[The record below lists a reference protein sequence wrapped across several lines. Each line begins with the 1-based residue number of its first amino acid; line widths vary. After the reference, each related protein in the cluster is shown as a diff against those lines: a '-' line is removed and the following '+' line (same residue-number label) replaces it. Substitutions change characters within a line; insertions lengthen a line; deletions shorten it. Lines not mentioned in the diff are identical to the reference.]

1 MGTESTDTKIT
12 KIWLNIAKKK
22 TKPKPKKQEK
32 KLDFGNIEKFKIP

>member
-1 MGTESTDTKIT
+1 MAKYSK
-12 KIWLNIAKKK
+12 KKK